1 MHNKK
6 GAAPKQ
12 TVKESTKKAF
22 KLAKVPTASSAPG
35 GRALK
40 LNAAALCAGTA
51 ILQHD
56 NGL

>member
-35 GRALK
+35 RRALK
-40 LNAAALCAGTA
+40 LNAAANLRRDCDPSAC
-51 ILQHD
+51 
-56 NGL
+56 